1 MLHNS
6 SSIIHPKTLD
16 LLKRICNNP
25 FKALTYFEDLD
36 PEIDPPHMVKKI
48 KVNDIKER
56 LTQAVKHPE
65 KLFSE

>member
-1 MLHNS
+1 MIPL
-6 SSIIHPKTLD
+6 
-16 LLKRICNNP
+16 
-25 FKALTYFEDLD
+25 KALTYFDDLD

-48 KVNDIKER
+48 KINDIRER